1 MKVRHYEYIVNTSQ
15 DFITL
20 INRDYVYEIANDA
33 YCRTLD
39 KNRRQILNK
48 SVAEVWGREKF
59 DSTIKGYIDRCLAGE
74 EVHYI
79 EKFKFGPFEK
89 YMHVSYYP
97 YRDGQQVTHALVF
110 SHDITR
116 ISEIESKLTNYEY
129 RDPVTGLFNR
139 RSLDIILE
147 KEIEKAKRSQSEK
160 LRAVLFISLENF
172 AKINQVHG
180 YAVGD
185 LLLENTGLRI
195 KKSLRAS
202 DFVFRFEGT
211 DLTAILT
218 SVPRITDVAAVAEN
232 IVNDV
237 AVPYRY
243 KDTDIFI
250 TCRLGVAVYP
260 EDGED
265 TETLIRHATLA
276 LEEAKKGAE
285 HFVLFNKPLHDR
297 SLTRMSMESKLRQA
311 FEAEQFVLHYQPI
324 VDSGGVIRG
333 AEALI
338 RWDEPGRGLIPP
350 AQFIPLAEE
359 TGIIIPLGKWAL
371 YSACKQARAW
381 ARAGYRDLYV
391 SVNLSAREF
400 ANENLPE
407 LVSQALKSAGDLD
420 PRRLKLEI
428 TETECMED
436 PERAIARMH
445 RLREMGIDLFI
456 DDFGTGHSSLSYLK
470 RLPARILKIDKLFVD
485 ECARRRE
492 DREFLG
498 HIIEMIKCRG
508 KMVLA
513 EGVATREQ
521 YRVLLTLGCDR
532 LQGYYFS
539 RPVAAENLERRLEAG
554 RPLPPG
560 EDEI

>member
-1 MKVRHYEYIVNTSQ
+1 MKARRYEYIVNTSQ

-33 YCRTLD
+33 YCRTLN
-39 KNRRQILNK
+39 KMRQEILNK

-59 DSTIKGYIDRCLAGE
+59 DSTIKGFIDRCLAGE

-79 EKFKFGPFEK
+79 DKFKFGPFEK

-97 YRDGQQVTHALVF
+97 YLDGQEVTHALVF

-147 KEIEKAKRSQSEK
+147 KEIEKAKRSKSEN

-172 AKINQVHG
+172 ARINQAHG
-180 YAVGD
+180 LAVGD

-195 KKSLRAS
+195 KKALRAS

-218 SVPRITDVAAVAEN
+218 SVSRLTDVAAVAEK

-243 KDTDIFI
+243 KDTDIVI
-250 TCRLGVAVYP
+250 TCRLGVSVYP
-260 EDGED
+260 EDGTD
-265 TETLIRHATLA
+265 KETLIRHAALA
-276 LEEAKKGAE
+276 LDEAKKGAGR
-285 HFVLFNKPLHDR
+285 FVLFNKPLQDR
-297 SLTRMSMESKLRQA
+297 SLSRMRLESRLRQA

-324 VDSGGVIRG
+324 VDTAGVIRG

-350 AQFIPLAEE
+350 AEFIPLAEE

-371 YSACKQARAW
+371 FSACKQARAW
-381 ARAGYRDLYV
+381 ASYRDLYI

-400 ANENLPE
+400 ANENLPD
-407 LVSQALKSAGDLD
+407 LVEQALKSAGDLD

-428 TETECMED
+428 TETECMEN
-436 PERAIARMH
+436 PEIAIARMY
-445 RLREMGIDLFI
+445 RLREMGIDLFV

-470 RLPARILKIDKLFVD
+470 RLPAGILKIDKLFVD

-498 HIIEMIKCRG
+498 HIIELIKCKG

-521 YRVLLTLGCDR
+521 YRVLLDLGCDR

-539 RPVAAENLERRLEAG
+539 RPVAPEQLERQLRAN
-554 RPLPPG
+554 RPLPPAG
-560 EDEI
+560 DSL

>member
-1 MKVRHYEYIVNTSQ
+1 VKAHRYEYIVNTSH

-20 INRDYVYEIANDA
+20 INRDYIYEIANDA
-33 YCRTLD
+33 YCRTLN
-39 KNRRQILNK
+39 KKRQEILNK

-59 DSTIKGYIDRCLAGE
+59 DSTIKGFIDRCLAGE

-79 EKFKFGPFEK
+79 DKFKFGPFEK

-97 YRDGQQVTHALVF
+97 YREGQVVTHALVF

-147 KEIEKAKRSQSEK
+147 KEIEKAKRSKSEK
-160 LRAVLFISLENF
+160 ARAVLFISLENF
-172 AKINQVHG
+172 ARINQIHG

-195 KKSLRAS
+195 KKALRAS

-211 DLTAILT
+211 DLTAVLT
-218 SVPRITDVAAVAEN
+218 SVPRITDVAAVAEK

-243 KDTDIFI
+243 RDTDLFI
-250 TCRLGVAVYP
+250 TCRLGIAVYP
-260 EDGED
+260 EDGGD
-265 TETLIRHATLA
+265 AETLIRHAALA
-276 LEEAKKGAE
+276 LDEAKKGTE
-285 HFVLFNKPLHDR
+285 RFFLFNRQLHQR
-297 SLTRMSMESKLRQA
+297 SLARMSLESKLRQA

-324 VDSGGVIRG
+324 VDAAGVIRG

-350 AQFIPLAEE
+350 AEFIPLAEE
-359 TGIIIPLGKWAL
+359 TGIIISLGKWAL
-371 YSACKQARAW
+371 FSACKQVRSW
-381 ARAGYRDLYV
+381 AAFKDMYV

-400 ANENLPE
+400 ANVNLPD
-407 LVSQALKSAGDLD
+407 LVAQALKSADGLD

-436 PERAIARMH
+436 PEKAIARML
-445 RLREMGIDLFI
+445 RLCEMGIDLFV

-470 RLPARILKIDKLFVD
+470 QLPARILKIDKLFVD

-492 DREFLG
+492 DREFLK
-498 HIIEMIKCRG
+498 HIIELIKCKG

-521 YRVLLTLGCDR
+521 YRVLLDMGCDR

-539 RPVAAENLERRLEAG
+539 KPVAPELLEPRLRAG
-554 RPLPPG
+554 RPLPFSG
-560 EDEI
+560 GTV

>member
-1 MKVRHYEYIVNTSQ
+1 VRARRYEYIVNTSN

-33 YCRTLD
+33 YCRTIN
-39 KNRRQILNK
+39 KARRDILNK
-48 SVAEVWGREKF
+48 TVAEVWGREKF
-59 DSTIKGYIDRCLAGE
+59 ESTIKGFIDRCLAGE

-79 EKFKFGPFEK
+79 DKFKFGPFEK
-89 YMHVSYYP
+89 HMHVSYYP
-97 YRDGQQVTHALVF
+97 YRDGEEVTHALVF

-139 RSLDIILE
+139 RSLDIILD

-160 LRAVLFISLENF
+160 ARAVLFISLENF

-195 KKSLRAS
+195 KKALRAS

-211 DLTAILT
+211 DLTAVLT
-218 SVPRITDVAAVAEN
+218 GITRITDVAGVAEK

-243 KDTDIFI
+243 KNTDIFI
-250 TCRLGVAVYP
+250 TCRLGVSVYP

-265 TETLIRHATLA
+265 SDTLIRHAALA
-276 LEEAKKGAE
+276 LEDAKKGPE
-285 HFVLFNKPLHDR
+285 RFVLYNKPLHDR
-297 SLTRMSMESKLRQA
+297 SLTRLSLESKLRQA

-324 VDSGGVIRG
+324 VDRKGVIRG

-338 RWDEPGRGLIPP
+338 RWDQPGRGLVPP
-350 AQFIPLAEE
+350 AEFIPLAEE

-371 YSACKQARAW
+371 FSACKQARAW
-381 ARAGYRDLYV
+381 ADYQELYI

-400 ANENLPE
+400 ANENLPD
-407 LVSQALKSAGDLD
+407 LVDQALKSAGGLD

-428 TETECMED
+428 TETECMEN

-445 RLREMGIDLFI
+445 RLREMGIDIFI

-470 RLPARILKIDKLFVD
+470 KLPASILKIDKLFVD
-485 ECARRRE
+485 ECAGKSTE
-492 DREFLG
+492 REFLG
-498 HIIEMIKCRG
+498 HIIELIKCKG
-508 KMVLA
+508 KKVLA
-513 EGVATREQ
+513 EGVATQAQ
-521 YRVLLTLGCDR
+521 YRVLLDLGCDR

-539 RPVAAENLERRLEAG
+539 RPVAAEILARGLAAG
-554 RPLPPG
+554 RCLPQTSG
-560 EDEI
+560 DT